1 MTVEKHIEEIH
12 TKVDKLTDSFNKFK
26 LDVSID
32 VALLK
37 QKTKSNA
44 AKYGILSGAIIS
56 VLIGVAKKFLM

>member
-1 MTVEKHIEEIH
+1 MSVEKHIEEIH
-12 TKVDKLTDSFNKFK
+12 DKIDTLTNSFNDFK
-26 LDVSID
+26 LSVSVD

-44 AKYGILSGAIIS
+44 AKYGILSGAVIS

>member
-1 MTVEKHIEEIH
+1 MSVEKHIEEIH
-12 TKVDKLTDSFNKFK
+12 SKLDKLTDSFNKFK
-26 LDVSID
+26 LEVSVD

-56 VLIGVAKKFLM
+56 VLIGIAKKYIL